1 MSDLGQLLRVRDFR
15 LLWLA
20 QIGSDFGDNLTFLS
34 LMILVQRLTGSTVAL
49 AGLMIAAALPA
60 LVFGVLS
67 GVYVDRFDRR
77 RTMIVSDAIRGI
89 LILALV
95 FVRSEAMLP
104 LMYSVVFA
112 QATIATLFN
121 PARGAL
127 LPHIVGKERLLSA
140 NSVSQTSR
148 VLFNV
153 LGSGAAGVLASVSS
167 SMSAA
172 FIVDSATFLC
182 SAIFISMIATR
193 AKPAGD
199 SRGAKALRDMA
210 AGFRVMSAS
219 RPLKGILVGAA
230 LAMLGFGAVNVL
242 VVPLLLDELR
252 VSAAYLGLI
261 DAAQVVGMIA
271 SGVLVAMLAARL
283 RATTLVSA
291 GLLGAGA
298 TIALVAGVDN
308 VWQMAG
314 VAILVGLMMT
324 PVQSGV
330 STLSQLL
337 VEDRMRGRV
346 GGALNALI
354 SGASILS
361 MAFAGVAAAAIGVR
375 SVFVLAGVLAAAGGL
390 ISAFLFRG
398 ARLDTSPSSPVTQP
412 V

>member
-1 MSDLGQLLRVRDFR
+1 MSDLGRLLKIRDFR

-67 GVYVDRFDRR
+67 GVYVDRLDRR
-77 RTMIVSDAIRGI
+77 RTMIVSDVIRGI
-89 LILALV
+89 LILGLV
-95 FVRSEAMLP
+95 FVRSESMLP

-112 QATIATLFN
+112 QATVATLFN

-127 LPHIVGKERLLSA
+127 LPHVVGKERLLSA

-153 LGSGAAGVLASVSS
+153 LGSGAAGVLASLSS

-182 SAIFISMIATR
+182 SAVLISMIATR
-193 AKPAGD
+193 GEAGGD
-199 SRGAKALRDMA
+199 IRETKARRDMA
-210 AGFRVMSAS
+210 AGFRVMYAS
-219 RPLKGILVGAA
+219 RPLKGVLVGAA

-242 VVPLLLDELR
+242 VVPLLLDDLQ
-252 VSAAYLGLI
+252 VSAAFLGLI

-271 SGVLVAMLAARL
+271 SGVLVALLAARL
-283 RATTLVSA
+283 RPTTLVSA

-298 TIALVAGVDN
+298 TIAMVAGVGN

-314 VAILVGLMMT
+314 VAVLVGLMMT
-324 PVQSGV
+324 PVQSGA

-361 MAFAGVAAAAIGVR
+361 MAFAGVAAAALGVR
-375 SVFVLAGVLAAAGGL
+375 SVFVLAGALAAAGGL
-390 ISAFLFRG
+390 IAGFLFRG
-398 ARLDTSPSSPVTQP
+398 ARLDTVRPTPVTEP
-412 V
+412 A